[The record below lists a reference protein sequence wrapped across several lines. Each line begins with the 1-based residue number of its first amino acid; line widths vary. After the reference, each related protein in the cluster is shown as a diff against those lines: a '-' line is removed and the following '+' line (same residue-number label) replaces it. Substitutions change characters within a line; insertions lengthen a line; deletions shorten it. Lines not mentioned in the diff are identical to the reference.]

1 MGIDI
6 ALQIPVF
13 LLRKIVSD
21 LKQVVRFARV
31 TDGKTANPKPCGGGE
46 DGSIN
51 ISIGKVSAAT
61 RSNQQLCLQ

>member
-31 TDGKTANPKPCGGGE
+31 TDEKTANPKPWGGE

-51 ISIGKVSAAT
+51 ISIRKVSTAT
-61 RSNQQLCLQ
+61 RRNQQLCLQ